1 MTFAMV
7 ERVSS
12 IPDISEDR
20 HCSCACGY
28 SPRNHVLCH
37 IPKLTKTI
45 RIVKVDSRNSAVN
58 SGSYFYNGKQVFASF
73 LKRKRSSFNAP
84 EKLIDQRRRNELHV
98 RLSRFRFF
106 GNWRSISFD
115 LEQKTGT
122 WVKKDYKI
130 TGQWSIEQRGDQQ
143 VILFNEQFKTK
154 KGPDLKLFLS
164 PQSIDEVTGRTATN
178 NAVFIAELKSSHGS
192 QEYVLPAG
200 IDVRNFRSLVIHCEQ
215 FSVLW
220 GGTSL

>member
-1 MTFAMV
+1 MHQKNLSINAVVMSFMFACLV
-7 ERVSS
+7 FGFLAIGV
-12 IPDISEDR
+12 
-20 HCSCACGY
+20 A
-28 SPRNHVLCH
+28 
-37 IPKLTKTI
+37 
-45 RIVKVDSRNSAVN
+45 SA
-58 SGSYFYNGKQVFASF
+58 ST
-73 LKRKRSSFNAP
+73 
-84 EKLIDQRRRNELHV
+84 
-98 RLSRFRFF
+98 
-106 GNWRSISFD
+106 